1 MKRNNRKGF
10 TLAELLI
17 VVAIIAVISAIAV
30 PLFVG
35 GVRKAQEA
43 TYSANVQAVR
53 SAAAAK
59 LLSDDTDL
67 GELFTGGEDVHVY
80 ALADVDEQGNIN
92 KLNIVIT
99 EGAENRKGVTK
110 SYDDWK
116 NGSDANNPG
125 QIVVELAL
133 NDIGGTI
140 EKV

>member
-43 TYSANVQAVR
+43 TFSANVQAVR

-59 LLSDDTDL
+59 LMSDDTDL
-67 GELFTGGEDVHVY
+67 EALFKDGENVHVY
-80 ALADVDEQGNIN
+80 ADATVDDKGNISE
-92 KLNIVIT
+92 LNIHI
-99 EGAENRKGVTK
+99 EKSARQGVTS

-116 NGSDANNPG
+116 NGKVNVNVAG
-125 QIVVELAL
+125 HIVVELAL
-133 NDIGGTI
+133 NDIDGDI
-140 EKV
+140 V

>member
-30 PLFVG
+30 PLFFG

-67 GELFTGGEDVHVY
+67 EALFKDGTDVHIY
-80 ALADVDEQGNIN
+80 ADAAVDEQGNISGLRIFIN
-92 KLNIVIT
+92 KDG
-99 EGAENRKGVTK
+99 ERKAVTN

-116 NGSDANNPG
+116 NGKEGAIDAG
-125 QIVVELAL
+125 HIVVELAL
-133 NDIGGTI
+133 NDIGGVI
-140 EKV
+140 V